1 MYGVLRKELNLE
13 TTIQIHSS
21 QVYFVKVHLFHEEGV
36 KV

>member
-21 QVYFVKVHLFHEEGV
+21 QVYFVKVHLYHEEGV
-36 KV
+36 RV